1 MPVLKGR
8 LTNRMA
14 TGIILLLLVLC
25 LQSLVSTK
33 AKGKIPNLLP
43 ALRKLDKDTLEKY
56 YNMGFEDAKNGL
68 AHRTSLRDKKETLS
82 EVVIE
87 AIDAGEI
94 DVEDDPTIIERF
106 ASISNLASIFYIYK
120 SVVELGMDERC
131 NMFSIGQL
139 AANLQHHTELWKKAL
154 LLLSLYNIV
163 RVYI

>member
-25 LQSLVSTK
+25 MQSLLSTK
-33 AKGKIPNLLP
+33 AKRKIPSLLP
-43 ALRKLDKDTLEKY
+43 ALRKLDDDTFEKY
-56 YNMGFEDAKNGL
+56 YNLGFEDAKNGRERG
-68 AHRTSLRDKKETLS
+68 ASLNKDVSLS
-82 EVVIE
+82 DVVIE
-87 AIDAGEI
+87 AIDAESIEI
-94 DVEDDPTIIERF
+94 KPAPNVIEKF
-106 ASISNLASIFYIYK
+106 ASFSNLASIFYLYK
-120 SVVELGMDERC
+120 SVVELGMDQRS

-154 LLLSLYNIV
+154 LLLSLYNIL

>member
-25 LQSLVSTK
+25 LHSLLSTK

-43 ALRKLDKDTLEKY
+43 ALLKLDKDTSEKY
-56 YNMGFEDAKNGL
+56 YNMGFEDATNGF
-68 AHRTSLRDKKETLS
+68 AHGTSLSDKDTLS
-82 EVVIE
+82 DLVTE
-87 AIDAGEI
+87 AIDEGVIE
-94 DVEDDPTIIERF
+94 VKDDPNIIERF
-106 ASISNLASIFYIYK
+106 ASVSNLASIFYIYK
-120 SVVELGMDERC
+120 SVGELGVDQRY

-163 RVYI
+163 RVFI

>member
-25 LQSLVSTK
+25 LQSLMSTK
-33 AKGKIPNLLP
+33 AKKKIPNLLP
-43 ALRKLDKDTLEKY
+43 ALRKLDKGTLEKY
-56 YNMGFEDAKNGL
+56 YNLGFEDAKNGRD
-68 AHRTSLRDKKETLS
+68 HGTSLNKEESLS
-82 EVVIE
+82 DVVIE
-87 AIDAGEI
+87 AIDTEMI
-94 DVEDDPTIIERF
+94 DIKSEPNIIERF
-106 ASISNLASIFYIYK
+106 ASVSNLASIFYIYK
-120 SVVELGMDERC
+120 SIVELGMDQRS

-139 AANLQHHTELWKKAL
+139 AANLQHHTEVWKKAL

>member
-25 LQSLVSTK
+25 LQSLLSTK

-68 AHRTSLRDKKETLS
+68 AHRTSLSDKETLS

-87 AIDAGEI
+87 AIDAGVI
-94 DVEDDPTIIERF
+94 DVKDDPNIIERF
-106 ASISNLASIFYIYK
+106 ASISNLASIFYVYK
-120 SVVELGMDERC
+120 SIVELGVDQRF

-163 RVYI
+163 RVFI